1 MQDNAPIRKASNWLV
16 NHEIPVLEWPSYSP
30 DLNPIEYVWAMPK
43 KMLLE
48 RYPRL
53 IEIGK
58 SAQAIEQFKEAI
70 REYWRLLDQDKID
83 WIVSVTG

>member
-1 MQDNAPIRKASNWLV
+1 MRFQCLNGHHIRQIFNR
-16 NHEIPVLEWPSYSP
+16 
-30 DLNPIEYVWAMPK
+30 IEYAWAMPK

-58 SAQAIEQFKEAI
+58 IAQAIEQFKEAI
-70 REYWRLLDQDKID
+70 REY
-83 WIVSVTG
+83 